1 MSSTWR
7 TSGLCR
13 SSSKAMSRRWRC
25 PFLLQTDPT
34 LPNQSWPGVKQ
45 HLLDVA
51 HGGHLLQALGQVQ
64 PGGGHEGGEHPV
76 SSDFCSINLDHI
88 NIIIIMLSYNFTFPS
103 HLNQSTPN
111 LFTTRTNIWSLSKP
125 KRPKYTA
132 SPKPGCQPSG
142 LPPRGSSGSDTW
154 CPGSRS
160 LSQVAITALPNVY
173 LLQQVLL

>member
-1 MSSTWR
+1 MDAAHFPELKCLRAAASPGTTLHSKSKILTTHLLRLLLARRILELIFCIFLSLLKPGMLSTWR
-7 TSGLCR
+7 TLVLCR
-13 SSSKAMSRRWRC
+13 SSSRVMSRRWRC

-88 NIIIIMLSYNFTFPS
+88 NMLLSYNFTFHP
-103 HLNQSTPN
+103 TP
-111 LFTTRTNIWSLSKP
+111 
-125 KRPKYTA
+125 
-132 SPKPGCQPSG
+132 
-142 LPPRGSSGSDTW
+142 
-154 CPGSRS
+154 
-160 LSQVAITALPNVY
+160 IT
-173 LLQQVLL
+173 